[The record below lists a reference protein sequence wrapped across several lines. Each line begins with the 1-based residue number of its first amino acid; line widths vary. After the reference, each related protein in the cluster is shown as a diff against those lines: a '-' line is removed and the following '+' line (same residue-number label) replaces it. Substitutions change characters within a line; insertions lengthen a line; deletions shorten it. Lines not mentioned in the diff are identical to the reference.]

1 VPPRKTASGGPV
13 QLQRLEEQVA
23 EIHIAGITPLII
35 HKWSE
40 KALNQMRIAQSGA
53 IKPPREPKNAEE
65 NAHAATYWVDAE
77 ETIPGIPSVSFKAAM
92 VGACRFFD
100 GLPMTTAKLLFFVD
114 GVVSEAKGDAPARD
128 LLVPIISGPGEM
140 REDTP
145 RNDNGNPDL
154 RYRNQFFPW
163 KAKLNVRFM
172 PAKISPESVIALADA
187 AGRGGVG
194 EWRPSAPKSATGT
207 YGQFRVIPRAEWEA
221 M

>member
-1 VPPRKTASGGPV
+1 MPPRKTTTGGPV
-13 QLQRLEEQVA
+13 QLTRLAEEVA
-23 EIHIAGITPLII
+23 QIHIAGATPLII

-65 NAHAATYWVDAE
+65 NAHAATYWVDVA

-163 KAKLNVRFM
+163 KAVLNVRFM
-172 PAKISPESVIALADA
+172 PAKIAPESVIALADA

-207 YGQFRVIPRAEWEA
+207 YGQFRVITRKEWESA
-221 M
+221 